1 MAQKKKQQMRNKK
14 QAKRS
19 QKQPGS
25 PTAYDVG
32 YKRPPT
38 HTRYRKGQTGNPT
51 GVNRKSTAVMS
62 ADLHELLDRE
72 LNKRVRQGDRTR
84 HMTRAAAGIE
94 HLVAQFAAGDR
105 HARRDVFAL
114 AKEAGI
120 DLTGGQNKQVVVAA
134 LAAED
139 EQIILDHLRRHGLE
153 PKQPPATD
161 ADAISDTPAKL
172 GDEGEAQ

>member
-32 YKRPPT
+32 YKRPP
-38 HTRYRKGQTGNPT
+38 NPT
-51 GVNRKSTAVMS
+51 GRNRKSTAVMS